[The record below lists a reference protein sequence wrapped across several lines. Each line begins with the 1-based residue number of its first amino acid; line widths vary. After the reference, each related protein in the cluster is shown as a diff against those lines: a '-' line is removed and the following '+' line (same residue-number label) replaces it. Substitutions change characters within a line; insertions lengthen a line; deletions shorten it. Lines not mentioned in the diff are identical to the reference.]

1 VARVKF
7 GAAPARGC
15 ADGSTPWSA
24 RAPAVGGVAGVVWD
38 NRAVTGDPSSWL
50 WIPIALAAA
59 GAQTVRNAVQRS
71 VTRTAGLLPATF
83 IRFFYGLPF
92 ALLMLAGI
100 AMLSPAALPKATV
113 SFAAWVTLGAVCQV
127 IAMAFF
133 LAAMAQRSFVVA
145 VVFTKTEVLQIGIYS
160 VLFLGESL
168 TAVAMIAIVLSTVGV
183 VFLSGK
189 PVAERGTAA
198 WLSKGA
204 LLGLASGAAF
214 AIASVGY
221 RGAMLTFADT
231 PPWLAGAYGLVWAQS
246 IQTLLLGSYLL
257 LRDREGLLK
266 VMADWRV
273 SSMAGLMGALA
284 SMGWFTAYAMRSAV
298 DVRIV
303 GLVEVLYSYA
313 VSRRLF
319 KEHVTVVELAGM
331 LLVLVGIVLVSLGR

>member
-1 VARVKF
+1 M
-7 GAAPARGC
+7 
-15 ADGSTPWSA
+15 
-24 RAPAVGGVAGVVWD
+24 
-38 NRAVTGDPSSWL
+38 TGDLLSWL

-59 GAQTVRNAVQRS
+59 GAQTVRNAVQRG
-71 VTRTAGLLPATF
+71 VTKTAGLLPATF

-92 ALLMLAGI
+92 AVAMLVAI
-100 AMLSPAALPKATV
+100 AMLGQEAIPKATAH
-113 SFAAWVTLGAVCQV
+113 FAAWVTLGAVSQIV
-127 IAMAFF
+127 AMICF

-168 TAVAMIAIVLSTVGV
+168 STVAMIAIVLSTVGV

-189 PVAERGTAA
+189 PVAEQGSAS
-198 WLSKGA
+198 WFSKGA
-204 LLGLASGAAF
+204 LLGLAAGAAF

-221 RGAMLTFADT
+221 RGAMLTMGDS

-246 IQTLLLGSYLL
+246 IQTILLGAYLL
-257 LRDREGLLK
+257 VRDRGGLLK

-273 SSMAGLMGALA
+273 SSMAGLAGALA

-303 GLVEVLYSYA
+303 ALVEVLYSYA

-319 KEHVTVVELAGM
+319 KEHVTFIELAGM
-331 LLVLVGIVLVSLGR
+331 VLVVAGIVLVSLGR